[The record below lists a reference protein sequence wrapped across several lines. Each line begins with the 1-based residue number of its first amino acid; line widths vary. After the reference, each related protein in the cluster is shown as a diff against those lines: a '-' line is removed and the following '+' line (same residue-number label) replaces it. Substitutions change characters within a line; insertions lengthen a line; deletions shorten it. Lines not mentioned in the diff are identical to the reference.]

1 MKNSILLTGLF
12 IGLASIANAQNDSD
26 NREKLQLGAK
36 AGLSYANVYDTQG
49 EEFDAEGKYGFSGGV
64 FLTIPLVKY
73 MGIQPEL
80 LFTQKGFRGTGK
92 LLGGNYDFERTTT
105 FLEIPILFA
114 LKPSEFITVLVGPQ
128 FSYLLNQK
136 DVFTSS
142 AISYVQEQEFKNDNI
157 RKNILGVVGGLDF
170 NINNVVISGRIGWDI
185 QNNKGDGTS
194 STPRYKNVS
203 SQFTIGYKF
212 SS

>member
-1 MKNSILLTGLF
+1 MKNSILLTGIF
-12 IGLASIANAQNDSD
+12 IGLTSIANAQTGSD

-36 AGLSYANVYDTQG
+36 AGLSYANVYDTEG
-49 EEFDAEGKYGFSGGV
+49 EDFDAEGKYGFSGGV
-64 FLTIPLVKY
+64 FLTIPLVTY
-73 MGIQPEL
+73 MGIQPEII
-80 LFTQKGFRGTGK
+80 FTQKGFRGTGK
-92 LLGGNYDFERTTT
+92 LMGGKYDFERTTS

-114 LKPSEFITVLVGPQ
+114 LKPSEFVTVLIGPQ

-142 AISYVQEQEFKNDNI
+142 AISYVQEQQFKNDNI
-157 RKNILGVVGGLDF
+157 RKNILGVVAGLDI

>member
-36 AGLSYANVYDTQG
+36 AGLSYANVYNTQG
-49 EEFDAEGKYGFSGGV
+49 EEFDAEGKYGLTGGV
-64 FLTIPLVKY
+64 FFTIPLVKY

-157 RKNILGVVGGLDF
+157 RKNILGVVGGLDL